1 MEKIVSKK
9 ARQLARVL
17 QDIYKSIII
26 EDQSTLQA
34 SLQLYFVF
42 QLNTGLFSYV
52 LEFGFL
58 NSAGLIGKVK

>member
-26 EDQSTLQA
+26 EDQSTLQTA
-34 SLQLYFVF
+34 LQLYFVF

-52 LEFGFL
+52 FEFGFL